1 MIKKVIYQSTTAL
14 SQPYGPDLKMHT
26 RVVRVKYFKPLYLL
40 FHWPFKHANHTQVCQ
55 MFASN
60 IYFLKSHNEVDMYQN
75 IQGTYK
81 GLMKPGDFMLV
92 CVVVICNSVYPL
104 KGLK

>member
-1 MIKKVIYQSTTAL
+1 
-14 SQPYGPDLKMHT
+14 
-26 RVVRVKYFKPLYLL
+26 
-40 FHWPFKHANHTQVCQ
+40 

-104 KGLK
+104 KRLKIIQ

>member
-1 MIKKVIYQSTTAL
+1 
-14 SQPYGPDLKMHT
+14 
-26 RVVRVKYFKPLYLL
+26 
-40 FHWPFKHANHTQVCQ
+40 

-81 GLMKPGDFMLV
+81 GLMKPGDFYVGMCGGHL
-92 CVVVICNSVYPL
+92 
-104 KGLK
+104 